1 MSTVLD
7 ARRIERFGLM
17 PIRNEDRLE
26 EWPRG
31 AKRTDFVTRREALNL
46 LGLSPKSRGSL
57 IKLVERGELREFV
70 PLNANG
76 VLLLRAEVL
85 RLGKGG
91 VLVG

>member
-1 MSTVLD
+1 
-7 ARRIERFGLM
+7 M
-17 PIRNEDRLE
+17 PVRNEARLE

-31 AKRTDFVTRREALNL
+31 ARRSDFVTRREALDL

-70 PLNANG
+70 PLNANS

-91 VLVG
+91 VSRG

>member
-1 MSTVLD
+1 
-7 ARRIERFGLM
+7 M
-17 PIRNEDRLE
+17 PIRNEGRLN

-31 AKRTDFVTRREALNL
+31 AKRTDFVTRHEALKL

>member
-1 MSTVLD
+1 
-7 ARRIERFGLM
+7 M
-17 PIRNEDRLE
+17 PVRNEARLE

-31 AKRTDFVTRREALNL
+31 ARRSDFVTRREALKL

-57 IKLVERGELREFV
+57 IRLVERGELREFV
-70 PLNANG
+70 PVNANG

-91 VLVG
+91 VGRG

>member
-7 ARRIERFGLM
+7 VRRIERFGLM

-26 EWPRG
+26 EWPHG
-31 AKRTDFVTRREALNL
+31 AKRTDFVTRREALKL

-91 VLVG
+91 VFVG

>member
-1 MSTVLD
+1 
-7 ARRIERFGLM
+7 M
-17 PIRNEDRLE
+17 PIRNYERLN

-31 AKRTDFVTRREALNL
+31 ARRSDFVTRREALKL

-91 VLVG
+91 VFVG

>member
-1 MSTVLD
+1 
-7 ARRIERFGLM
+7 M
-17 PIRNEDRLE
+17 PIRNDERLE
-26 EWPRG
+26 DWPPG
-31 AKRTDFVTRREALNL
+31 AKRTDFVT
-46 LGLSPKSRGSL
+46 RGSL

>member
-1 MSTVLD
+1 
-7 ARRIERFGLM
+7 M
-17 PIRNEDRLE
+17 PIRNEDRLN

-31 AKRTDFVTRREALNL
+31 AKRTDFVTRREALKL
-46 LGLSPKSRGSL
+46 LGLSAKSRGSL

-91 VLVG
+91 VSVG